1 MKLIIVFCLLVITLS
16 GCAKREGPNTSNT
29 SNNGI
34 SKETLKDGTKCAL
47 YRHSITC
54 NWKN

>member
-16 GCAKREGPNTSNT
+16 GCAKIEGPNT

-34 SKETLKDGTKCAL
+34 SEETLKDGTKCAL
-47 YRHSITC
+47 YRNSITC

>member
-16 GCAKREGPNTSNT
+16 GCAKREDTNR

-34 SKETLKDGTKCAL
+34 SEEVLKDGTKCAL
-47 YRHSITC
+47 YRNSITC
-54 NWKN
+54 NWQN

>member
-34 SKETLKDGTKCAL
+34 SEETLKDGTKCVL